1 MMRKD
6 IKIRISCD
14 VRGKITTGEKG
25 LSKEGKEIPKSL
37 DYFDI
42 SDFTELRAAY
52 GEKPNKLVLIFPS
65 NNIEDFIF
73 TEYSQWG
80 GKGKTAVKK
89 RYCDG
94 ESCTFNAA
102 DKVNGKAIEP
112 GTSCPCVCKQF
123 NLTGDDACK
132 CYTSIKAFV
141 VNPNTGKIEN
151 HIPYKFEN
159 HSVNSSDN
167 VLTEI
172 IKISQ
177 ITGGRLMGVPFL
189 MSVTMKE
196 TLKAGE
202 KRKFPIWS
210 IQAVGKIDNVL
221 AFAEKGFLPVHASNA
236 LSLSAGDLETPKALS
251 SGASNG
257 APKVYAPPAPQ
268 DTELSLNLQ
277 DMSPQREKLL
287 SAFVDH
293 QSNFADGA
301 PKFKNVITATIK
313 RNWSGNAADLSEDEL
328 RACINKLKA

>member
-14 VRGKITTGEKG
+14 VRGKITTGTKSEKG
-25 LSKEGKEIPKSL
+25 FPVSL

-42 SDFTELRAAY
+42 SEFPELRAVY
-52 GEKPNKLVLIFPS
+52 GEKPSKLVLIFPS
-65 NNIEDFIF
+65 NNIEDFVF

-80 GKGKTAVKK
+80 GKGKAAVKK

-102 DKVNGKAIEP
+102 GKVNGKAIDP
-112 GTSCPCVCKQF
+112 GASCPCVCKQF
-123 NLTGDDACK
+123 NLTGEDACK
-132 CYTSIKAFV
+132 CYTSIKAFL

-221 AFAEKGFLPVHASNA
+221 SFAEKGFLPVHASNA
-236 LSLSAGDLETPKALS
+236 LALSAGDLETPKALTA
-251 SGASNG
+251 GQVNG
-257 APKVYAPPAPQ
+257 APKISAPVAPQ
-268 DTELSLNLQ
+268 ETELSLDLQ
-277 DMSPQREKLL
+277 TIEPQRERLL

-293 QSNFADGA
+293 QSNFTEGA
-301 PKFKNVITATIK
+301 QKFKNMITTTIK
-313 RNWSGNAADLSEDEL
+313 RNWSGNATDLSNDEL
-328 RACINKLKA
+328 RACINKIKS

>member
-14 VRGKITTGEKG
+14 MRGKITTGTKSDKG
-25 LSKEGKEIPKSL
+25 FPVSL

-42 SDFTELRAAY
+42 SEFPELRAVY
-52 GEKPNKLVLIFPS
+52 GEKPSKLVLIFPS
-65 NNIEDFIF
+65 NNIEDFVF

-102 DKVNGKAIEP
+102 GKVNGKAIEP
-112 GTSCPCVCKQF
+112 GTSCHCVCKQF
-123 NLTGDDACK
+123 DLTGEDACK

-221 AFAEKGFLPVHASNA
+221 AFAEKGFLPVHSSNA
-236 LSLSAGDLETPKALS
+236 LSLNAGDLEMPRALSAGVTHTPKTKQLPEHYSDGNTVFFVPDDA
-251 SGASNG
+251 
-257 APKVYAPPAPQ
+257 
-268 DTELSLNLQ
+268 ELSLDLQ
-277 DMSPQREKLL
+277 AMSPQRDKLI

-313 RNWSGNAADLSEDEL
+313 
-328 RACINKLKA
+328 